1 MDSTMIQ
8 ENVTRESIRR
18 ENVSNCL
25 IIFVA
30 GIGVVL
36 GLGLIGVFFTYMIHS
51 YELKNFA
58 PALVFTLVIVVIFAW
73 VLVQTYYSRTP
84 LEERPCGCLSYP
96 ISGGTPIMD
105 PLIDNIKGANV
116 DDTESEDL

>member
-1 MDSTMIQ
+1 MIQ

-18 ENVSNCL
+18 ENVRNCI

-51 YELKNFA
+51 YELKDFA
-58 PALVFTLVIVVIFAW
+58 PAIVFTLVIVVLFAW

-84 LEERPCGCLSYP
+84 IEERPCGCLSSP
-96 ISGGTPIMD
+96 ISSGTPIMD

>member
-18 ENVSNCL
+18 ENVRNCI

-58 PALVFTLVIVVIFAW
+58 SGPRIYAGH
-73 VLVQTYYSRTP
+73 
-84 LEERPCGCLSYP
+84 CSYLRMGFG
-96 ISGGTPIMD
+96 S
-105 PLIDNIKGANV
+105 NI
-116 DDTESEDL
+116 LF